1 MHATQRRK
9 FVILIKPAKLSLI
22 IIFSLFAN
30 LLCIKKPTHCLNQLL
45 LCLIVLKSLKTITL
59 SKYENLSLCKNFN
72 VARNLTDRYHRIMFT
87 IEHEFDATVVTL
99 IDEGTAPLT
108 EDVTINIFA
117 SQVNIEQL
125 DIRTDTVQK
134 ITLSLSQLR
143 ELEAALDL
151 PEGSYQIR
159 MR

>member
-1 MHATQRRK
+1 
-9 FVILIKPAKLSLI
+9 
-22 IIFSLFAN
+22 
-30 LLCIKKPTHCLNQLL
+30 
-45 LCLIVLKSLKTITL
+45 
-59 SKYENLSLCKNFN
+59 
-72 VARNLTDRYHRIMFT
+72 MFT

-125 DIRTDTVQK
+125 DPRTDTVQK
-134 ITLSLSQLR
+134 ITLSISQLR

-151 PEGSYQIR
+151 PEGSYQITK
-159 MR
+159 